1 MGPHKSNQAKGGSM
15 RKAYLAVV
23 VASLLSGTALAQT
36 GAAVVASE
44 PGKVGVAESKIL
56 TATITAVDKAKRLI
70 TLKGPEGNTV
80 VFQAGPAVKN
90 FDQLKA
96 GDMVVVNYVEA
107 LTLELKKG
115 GGQVREKIEREGAVA
130 AKPGEAPGGAVGRQ
144 VTVIADVIAVDAA
157 KQTIRLKGPQRTV
170 DLKVR
175 DPNQFK
181 LVKVGDQV
189 EATFTEAVAMAV
201 DPAPAAAPKK

>member
-1 MGPHKSNQAKGGSM
+1 M

-23 VASLLSGTALAQT
+23 VASLLAGPAVAQT

-44 PGKVGVAESKIL
+44 PGKVGIAESQQL
-56 TATITAVDKAKRLI
+56 TATITAVDKAKRLV
-70 TLKGPEGNTV
+70 TLKGPEGNSV
-80 VFQAGPAVKN
+80 VIQAAPAVKN

-96 GDMVVVNYVEA
+96 GDLVVVNYVEA

-115 GGQVREKIEREGAVA
+115 GGQIREKIEREDTVA
-130 AKPGEAPGGAVGRQ
+130 AKPGEKPGVATGRQ

-157 KQTIRLKGPQRTV
+157 KQTIRLKGPQRTI

-189 EATFTEAVAMAV
+189 EAKFTEAVALAV
-201 DPAPAAAPKK
+201 EPAPAAAPKK